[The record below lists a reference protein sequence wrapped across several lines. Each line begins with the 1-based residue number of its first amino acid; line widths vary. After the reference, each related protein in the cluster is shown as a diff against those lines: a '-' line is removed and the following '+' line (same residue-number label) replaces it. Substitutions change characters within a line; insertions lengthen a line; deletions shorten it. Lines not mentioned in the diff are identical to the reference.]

1 MARSRKNRRDGKD
14 KGSADASGDALHGK
28 SSTQR
33 IGRILIEEGAIT
45 EEELNEALEI
55 QVEKGG
61 FIGQILVDLEYVEQD
76 TIVSSL
82 VKQCKIPHLSL
93 LDYEV
98 GKEVLKLVP
107 QEICLAHH
115 LLPIDKLGRIL
126 TVAMVNPLDDEALEA
141 VRQACPDL
149 RIKPILCDWRHFST
163 VTARVYGL
171 SREDD
176 GEEAYDVSKL
186 RGLTKRIKGRP
197 KKWGDKGEKA
207 AAKAAPQGD
216 NEVPVAALD
225 ATVSDIIKEA
235 EAAEAAP
242 AVEEAMAAD
251 AIHEG
256 LSGAVREALAAV
268 KAQTEQEPRA
278 VALGGPTSAQKLGD
292 VLRTAVRD
300 ALRESEA
307 AAVTRANRAELEAR
321 DAERALRRKH
331 ASVSAF
337 KTTRPKP
344 LRAPRRPESHA
355 ESDQRVMEAMTS
367 ERLLEWFTF
376 DGFFVG
382 ANNQFTHK
390 LCRAVADQPGGEF
403 NPFFV
408 YGDVGLGKTHIINA
422 IGNAVSSDDP
432 DRRVGYVSSSHFA
445 ARLGDAIRDQAVD
458 VFRENYCHWDLLI
471 LDDIQFLGGR
481 VEAQE
486 EFFHIF
492 NVLQQQSRQIIIAA
506 DKSPDRLGMLEQR
519 LVSRFAGGI
528 VANLSP
534 PEWETRMA
542 ILRHHVDGSR
552 VGLPEEV
559 LGLIATRV
567 PHDVRKMIGALRK
580 VMAYAE
586 LQDESLCCETAN
598 EILDHLGIEEPT

>member
-1 MARSRKNRRDGKD
+1 M
-14 KGSADASGDALHGK
+14 
-28 SSTQR
+28 
-33 IGRILIEEGAIT
+33 
-45 EEELNEALEI
+45 
-55 QVEKGG
+55 
-61 FIGQILVDLEYVEQD
+61 
-76 TIVSSL
+76 
-82 VKQCKIPHLSL
+82 
-93 LDYEV
+93 
-98 GKEVLKLVP
+98 
-107 QEICLAHH
+107 
-115 LLPIDKLGRIL
+115 
-126 TVAMVNPLDDEALEA
+126 
-141 VRQACPDL
+141 
-149 RIKPILCDWRHFST
+149 
-163 VTARVYGL
+163 
-171 SREDD
+171 
-176 GEEAYDVSKL
+176 
-186 RGLTKRIKGRP
+186 
-197 KKWGDKGEKA
+197 
-207 AAKAAPQGD
+207 
-216 NEVPVAALD
+216 
-225 ATVSDIIKEA
+225 
-235 EAAEAAP
+235 
-242 AVEEAMAAD
+242 
-251 AIHEG
+251 
-256 LSGAVREALAAV
+256 
-268 KAQTEQEPRA
+268 
-278 VALGGPTSAQKLGD
+278 GD

-492 NVLQQQSRQIIIAA
+492 NVLQQQSRQIVIAA
-506 DKSPDRLGMLEQR
+506 DKSPDRLGLLEQR

-528 VANLSP
+528 VASLCP

-542 ILRHHVDGSR
+542 ILRHHVNGGR
-552 VGLPEEV
+552 AGLPEEV

-567 PHDVRKMIGALRK
+567 PHDVRKMIGSLRK

-586 LQDESLCCETAN
+586 LEDEALDCETAN

>member
-1 MARSRKNRRDGKD
+1 MARSRKNGRDGKD
-14 KGSADASGDALHGK
+14 KGSADASGNALHGK

-98 GKEVLKLVP
+98 GNEVLKLVP
-107 QEICLAHH
+107 QEICLANH

-126 TVAMVNPLDDEALEA
+126 TVAMVNPLDDEALEL
-141 VRQACPDL
+141 VRQACPEL

-163 VTARVYGL
+163 VAARVYGI
-171 SREDD
+171 SKEDD
-176 GEEAYDVSKL
+176 SEDVYDVSKL
-186 RGLTKRIKGRP
+186 RGLTKSVKKRA
-197 KKWGDKGEKA
+197 KKWGDKGEKTP
-207 AAKAAPQGD
+207 AKAAPQGD
-216 NEVPVAALD
+216 DEVPAAALD

-235 EAAEAAP
+235 EAA
-242 AVEEAMAAD
+242 D
-251 AIHEG
+251 
-256 LSGAVREALAAV
+256 AAV
-268 KAQTEQEPRA
+268 KAEAEQAPRQ
-278 VALGGPTSAQKLGD
+278 VALGGATSAQELGD

-307 AAVTRANRAELEAR
+307 AAVTRANRAELETR

-331 ASVSAF
+331 ASVSSF

-344 LRAPRRPESHA
+344 LRAPGRPEGHA
-355 ESDQRVMEAMTS
+355 QSDQRVMEAMTS

-390 LCRAVADQPGGEF
+390 LCRAVADEPGGEF

-445 ARLGDAIRDQAVD
+445 SRLGDAIRDQAVD

-492 NVLQQQSRQIIIAA
+492 NVLQQQTRQIVIAA
-506 DKSPDRLGMLEQR
+506 DKSPDRLGLLEQR

-528 VANLSP
+528 VASLCP

-542 ILRHHVDGSR
+542 ILRHHVNGGR
-552 VGLPEEV
+552 AGLPEEV

-580 VMAYAE
+580 VTAYAE
-586 LQDESLCCETAN
+586 LQDESVCCETAN